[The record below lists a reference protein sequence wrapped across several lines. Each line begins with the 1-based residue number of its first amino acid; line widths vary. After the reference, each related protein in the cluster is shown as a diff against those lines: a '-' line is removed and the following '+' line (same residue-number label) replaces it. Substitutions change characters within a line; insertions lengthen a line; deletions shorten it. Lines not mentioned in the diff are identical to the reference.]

1 MTFGLWVTSFFPENL
16 YQGFAL
22 SEGKTFEDLSLDL
35 TKVGAEDEEFFEAPD
50 PLQIEQSV
58 NDLQRK
64 FELQFTVGRLVV
76 SLSKSNQYDR
86 KDQRLVDSILEGFYF
101 RFSLRNFDFTADIT
115 LSSMYIKDCL
125 STLDKDSHPAFQ
137 KLITSEAL
145 EDSVAEKSD
154 LVNFKYSQVQNIHPE
169 FMTVYKGITKSVDA
183 NLSTINVSVTRPTN
197 LELFDWIMST
207 FADEPPEKASG
218 KNESSPKDGVAQKN
232 LARGIQ

>member
-1 MTFGLWVTSFFPENL
+1 MIYDCFNVEL
-16 YQGFAL
+16 
-22 SEGKTFEDLSLDL
+22 ED
-35 TKVGAEDEEFFEAPD
+35 T
-50 PLQIEQSV
+50 QSV

-125 STLDKDSHPAFQ
+125 STLDKDLHPAFQ

-207 FADEPPEKASG
+207 LMNLLQRMEWLKKILPAESNEKLRVKFRLCVISFLL
-218 KNESSPKDGVAQKN
+218 NDDR
-232 LARGIQ
+232 LR